1 MMGGRCTVP
10 RGIAVFDPIRGGVKG
25 LAKGLVWL
33 GLALSLFLGG
43 TPGSAGVA
51 RAEQGS
57 PRTFGYEMFDRHGS
71 VMLLIE
77 PESGVIIDANRAAAD
92 FYGYPRA
99 LLRTMTIQ
107 DINASSPEEVRQERE
122 AAARQDRNYFVFEH
136 RLADGRIRMV
146 EVTSWPI
153 KFGDATV
160 LFSIIQ
166 DVTDRAELAAA
177 MERRTKHFFWSLGL
191 GICAL
196 LGIIAVLVHVLRRR
210 KQAVLAL
217 DAQARFLHTIINSL
231 SYPFYVINAETY
243 AIELAN
249 RAALP
254 DGMPPEGLTCHRL
267 THQVDHPCHGL
278 EEQCPMRIVKQTGKP
293 TIVEHTHR
301 DQQGVKR
308 IVDVHAYP
316 IFNEAGEVVQVIE
329 YSLDVTDRRK
339 IEEAL
344 QQANAR
350 LEEAMGQAKR
360 MAMAAQAANVAKSQ
374 FLANMSHEIRTPMNG
389 VIGMTGLLL
398 DMNLTEEQRGYA
410 EIIRTSGESLLSL
423 INDILDFSKIEADRL
438 DLEEVDFDLRAAV
451 EDTIQVLAHK
461 AHEKGLELVLRIDA
475 ETPTLLR
482 GDPGRLRQ
490 VLLNLCGN
498 AIKFT
503 AAGEVVTEVAL
514 ERTTEDGVLI
524 RFTVRDTGIGIP
536 EEKLAEIFDPFHQV
550 DASVS
555 RNFGGTGLGLTI
567 SKRLVEM
574 MGGSLGVEST
584 EGQGS
589 TFRFTAA
596 LGRQEREAD
605 AAQPS
610 LFGDMRDVRALIVDD
625 NATNRLVFREQLSRW
640 GLRCDEAEGA
650 EEALAALRQAH
661 AGGDPFRVALLDMQ
675 MPKMDGANLGM
686 AIKADPDLRDTV
698 LIMLTSLGVYG
709 DARRMDEIGFAAYL
723 HKPVRQS
730 QLFDCLQT
738 VLTGPESG
746 RPLQPAR
753 PFDPEAGLAME
764 TDRRR
769 RARILLAED
778 NPVNQMV
785 AVKILERLGYKP
797 DVVANGR
804 EVLETLESRSYDLVL
819 MDVQMPV
826 MDGLEAA
833 REIRRRET
841 ERDAGMLEYED
852 AGIEKS
858 GRGADTSASTEQS
871 AQQPVLDNTPL
882 SSRNTAFQH
891 SSIPESQETRIPIIA
906 LTAHAMQ
913 GDRERCLQAGMN
925 DYLSKPLQPVDLL
938 QMLRKWLKRDDDET
952 SGRASTPVPDTAPPD
967 ADSDDPGVLE
977 DFGAVQTDRSASVP
991 VFDRANLMERIGD
1004 DEQVARQLA
1013 ALLLTDV
1020 PRHLDELETALGD
1033 KNSTTVREIAHTVKG
1048 IALNSGCLAL
1058 GGVAKEVED
1067 AATRGDLGRPGELMP
1082 ELWKEFDRLREVLL
1096 EEFGETA

>member
-1 MMGGRCTVP
+1 MKGVRCTVP
-10 RGIAVFDPIRGGVKG
+10 REGAVFDSIPGSVKS
-25 LAKGLVWL
+25 LTVGLVWL
-33 GLALSLFLGG
+33 GFALSLFLGSI
-43 TPGSAGVA
+43 PGIAGVA
-51 RAEQGS
+51 RAEQGA
-57 PRTFGYEMFDRHGS
+57 PRTFGYEMFDRHGAI
-71 VMLLIE
+71 MLLID
-77 PESGVIIDANRAAAD
+77 PESGAIRDANRAAAE

-122 AAARQDRNYFVFEH
+122 AAARQDRNYFVFVH
-136 RLADGRIRMV
+136 RLADGRVRTV

-153 KFGDATV
+153 EFGDATV

-166 DVTDRAELAAA
+166 DVTDKIMLAAA
-177 MERRTKHFFWSLGL
+177 MERRTKLFLWSLGL
-191 GICAL
+191 GICVL
-196 LGIIAVLVHVLRRR
+196 LGIIAVLVHVLKRR

-217 DAQARFLHTIINSL
+217 NAQARFLHTIINSL

-267 THQVDHPCHGL
+267 THMSDHPCSGSEH
-278 EEQCPMRIVKQTGKP
+278 QCPMLIVKQTGKP
-293 TIVEHTHR
+293 TIVEHAHR
-301 DQQGVKR
+301 DHKGVKR

-316 IFNEAGEVVQVIE
+316 IFNEAGKVVQVIE

-339 IEEAL
+339 IEEDL
-344 QQANAR
+344 QRANGR

-389 VIGMTGLLL
+389 VIGMTGLLM
-398 DMNLTEEQRGYA
+398 DSNLTEEQRGYA

-423 INDILDFSKIEADRL
+423 INDILDFSKIEADKL
-438 DLEEVDFDLRAAV
+438 DFQEVDFDLRAVV
-451 EDTIQVLAHK
+451 EDTFQVLGHK

-490 VLLNLCGN
+490 ILLNLCGN

-503 AAGEVVTEVAL
+503 ADGEVVTEVAL

-524 RFTVRDTGIGIP
+524 RFAVRDTGIGIP
-536 EEKLAEIFDPFHQV
+536 EEKLAEIFAPFHQA

-589 TFRFTAA
+589 TFWFTAA
-596 LGRQEREAD
+596 LGRQDRED
-605 AAQPS
+605 GAAQPS

-625 NATNRLVFREQLSRW
+625 NTTNRLVFWEQLSRW

-650 EEALAALRQAH
+650 EDALSALRQAH

-675 MPKMDGANLGM
+675 MPKMDGASLGM

-698 LIMLTSLGVYG
+698 LIMLTSLGAY
-709 DARRMDEIGFAAYL
+709 AEAQRMAEIGFAAYL

-753 PFDPEAGLAME
+753 LTDPEPVGMAME
-764 TDRRR
+764 ADRRR

-804 EVLETLESRSYDLVL
+804 EAVESLESRGYDLVL

-841 ERDAGMLEYED
+841 EAG
-852 AGIEKS
+852 A
-858 GRGADTSASTEQS
+858 
-871 AQQPVLDNTPL
+871 VNTG
-882 SSRNTAFQH
+882 T
-891 SSIPESQETRIPIIA
+891 PIIA

-938 QMLRKWLKRDDDET
+938 QMLRKWLKRDNDET
-952 SGRASTPVPDTAPPD
+952 SGRASTPVPDTAPPGV
-967 ADSDDPGVLE
+967 DSDDPGASE
-977 DFGAVQTDRSASVP
+977 DFGAAQADRSASVP

-1033 KNSTTVREIAHTVKG
+1033 KNSATVREIAHTIKG
-1048 IALNSGCLAL
+1048 VALNTGCLAL
-1058 GGVAKEVED
+1058 GGLAKEVED
-1067 AATRGDLGRPGELMP
+1067 AAARGDLGRPGELMP
-1082 ELWKEFDRLREVLL
+1082 DLWRGFDRLREVLR